1 MTAFRAC
8 GGDVFWLGRHYLPPE
23 QTRTL
28 LELLWSEAGA
38 CAVMGRP
45 LAFEKASGL
54 ADELALAVANAARW
68 TQASKGASQ

>member
-28 LELLWSEAGA
+28 LEILWSEAG
-38 CAVMGRP
+38 
-45 LAFEKASGL
+45 GL
-54 ADELALAVANAARW
+54 RRHGTSAGL
-68 TQASKGASQ
+68 

>member
-1 MTAFRAC
+1 
-8 GGDVFWLGRHYLPPE
+8 
-23 QTRTL
+23 
-28 LELLWSEAGA
+28 
-38 CAVMGRP
+38 MGRP